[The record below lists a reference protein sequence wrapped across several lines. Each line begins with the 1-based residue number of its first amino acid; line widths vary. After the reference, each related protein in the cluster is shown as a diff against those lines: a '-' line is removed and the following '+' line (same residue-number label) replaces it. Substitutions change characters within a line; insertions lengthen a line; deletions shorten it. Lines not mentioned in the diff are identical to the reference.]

1 MWCRRRWTPQSTYGL
16 LGLNLGLERLKVR
29 NARLLLRRA
38 EGGGAD
44 GTEVF
49 ARFPNPFSKIVWTG
63 PLVRLGLFQRQEPA
77 VFAPLPRWSA
87 GHGSPRRRGCEIQFP
102 PFRRRSTKV
111 EDLVD
116 YARLAGPEW
125 AGRVAGLCAGTGHL
139 FFIRGGLPAQNFAS
153 VAKGKHRKI
162 LTGSWQPLVS
172 IETC

>member
-1 MWCRRRWTPQSTYGL
+1 MGELLSRGGL
-16 LGLNLGLERLKVR
+16 W
-29 NARLLLRRA
+29 
-38 EGGGAD
+38 D
-44 GTEVF
+44 Y
-49 ARFPNPFSKIVWTG
+49 
-63 PLVRLGLFQRQEPA
+63 
-77 VFAPLPRWSA
+77 
-87 GHGSPRRRGCEIQFP
+87 HGSPRRRGCEIQFP

-139 FFIRGGLPAQNFAS
+139 FFNRGGLPAQNFAS